1 MLQEINIVP
10 RKEEICGTCVLL
22 LWELCYKVNSIPTSR
37 PIGQNQGK
45 NALLERR
52 TLVEAKFMARLKWI
66 KAKVYLL
73 ADVGIKSKDWVL

>member
-1 MLQEINIVP
+1 MINDTLV
-10 RKEEICGTCVLL
+10 
-22 LWELCYKVNSIPTSR
+22 YKIFK
-37 PIGQNQGK
+37 INQGK